1 MSPNNPYD
9 SIRDM
14 LDNAREALTI
24 YEDLPRYQATLAD
37 EIFGDTMPIDSLIRR
52 MEIIGE
58 AARRVPP
65 EFRERHP
72 HIPWTLIVDFRNLL
86 IHEYDDID
94 LSKVYKTARDDLP
107 ILIPQLEAILAD
119 KTIAKV

>member
-14 LDNAREALTI
+14 LDKAREAATI
-24 YEDLPRYQATLAD
+24 YEGLPRYQATLAGD
-37 EIFGDTMPIDSLIRR
+37 LFGEAMPNESLIIR
-52 MEIIGE
+52 MMLLGE
-58 AARRVPP
+58 AARRIPP

-72 HIPWTLIVDFRNLL
+72 KIPWTLIVNFRNLL
-86 IHEYDDID
+86 IHEYNRINIEKMHKIIREDI
-94 LSKVYKTARDDLP
+94 P

-119 KTIAKV
+119 EPD

>member
-9 SIRDM
+9 AIRDM
-14 LDNAREALTI
+14 LDKAREALTI
-24 YEDLPRYQATLAD
+24 YEDRARYQAALAD
-37 EIFGDTMPIDSLIRR
+37 YFFGQAMPNESLILR
-52 MEIIGE
+52 MMLLGE
-58 AARRVPP
+58 AARRVPH

-86 IHEYDDID
+86 IHEYNRINID
-94 LSKVYKTARDDLP
+94 KMHKIIRDDLP

-119 KTIAKV
+119 ESD